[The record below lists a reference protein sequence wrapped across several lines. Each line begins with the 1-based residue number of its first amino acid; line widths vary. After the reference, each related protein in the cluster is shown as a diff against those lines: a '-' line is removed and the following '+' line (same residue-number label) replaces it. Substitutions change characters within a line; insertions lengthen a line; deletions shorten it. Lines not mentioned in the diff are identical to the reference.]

1 MNKNISSLLINDFSY
16 YLKYE
21 RSLSANS
28 VKAYCADVIKLLNF
42 LVSNI
47 ETKSINKSSQSQF
60 GDLDLLLLSAN
71 SNNIIE
77 FLDNDI
83 FNTVSKRSQAR
94 VISSLRAFFSFL
106 VLSNL
111 ISINPLDNI
120 DNPKYNNH
128 IPIVLSVFE
137 IESILSSIDLSLTE
151 GHRNRAIIEILYSCG
166 LRVSELINLQLS
178 DLFVK
183 EGFIRVIGKGDK
195 QRVVPIGEPALK
207 QLLAYLSQRAQRKID
222 IKHQN
227 TVFLSKFGKSLS
239 REMIFMIIKDT
250 ALKAGIEK
258 NISPH
263 TFRHS
268 FATHLIENGADLR
281 AVQQMLGHESILT
294 TEIYTHLDSNRWRGA
309 ILKYHPGLKIK
320 NISSDD

>member
-195 QRVVPIGEPALK
+195 QRVVPIGEPALN